1 MKVLSLILMSAR
13 PDQLMFRVL
22 GFFGGEVGGG
32 GCSWSGC
39 DPRGWGGVTGAC
51 QSDVLTDKRA
61 VGTGVRGHP
70 GPSWAKLGA
79 FYWFINLLTPLPPK
93 ITPCKGNALADE
105 WRDHVIQKDGA
116 WDKGQGE
123 DESCG
128 GGEMSK
134 GEFWVNLEGGL
145 GCAFK

>member
-1 MKVLSLILMSAR
+1 
-13 PDQLMFRVL
+13 MFRVL
-22 GFFGGEVGGG
+22 GFFWGEEADVVGVGVTL
-32 GCSWSGC
+32 
-39 DPRGWGGVTGAC
+39 RGGGVTGAC

-70 GPSWAKLGA
+70 GPSWANMGA
-79 FYWFINLLTPLPPK
+79 FYWFIKLLTPLPPK

-134 GEFWVNLEGGL
+134 GEFWLNLGGCIQIEG
-145 GCAFK
+145 